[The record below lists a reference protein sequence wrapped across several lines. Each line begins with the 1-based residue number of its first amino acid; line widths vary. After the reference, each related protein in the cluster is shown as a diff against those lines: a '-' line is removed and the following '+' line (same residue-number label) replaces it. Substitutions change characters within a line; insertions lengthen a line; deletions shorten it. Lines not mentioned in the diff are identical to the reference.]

1 MKVSYYIKDLELL
14 DGQTP
19 LFLRL
24 RDPNQPEI
32 KQKIK
37 GITVNAI
44 EWNEAH
50 GKGKKGKEGNESKRP
65 SETKLKNYFRRNRLL
80 KDQLDEIADKL
91 EAMAPPVCKEQ
102 IAAIVDGVVFKEQRE
117 KERIEAEAR
126 QRAEEEARRRAERES
141 HLTFTKYFK
150 AFVDKLNAEKEAGIP
165 EEKRTRSER
174 TRINY
179 AQGLRW
185 LESYEQ
191 KNGRPVEFDDV
202 DMTFFQ
208 AYNTH
213 LSEHYSV
220 NTISKRFAELKSL
233 MHEAAKAGL
242 TTNPIWANPDFG
254 LKEEDADSIALTRA
268 ELDAMKAV
276 DLSDLAPGYQIAMD
290 LFVVGVGTAQRVSDY
305 NNIKKD
311 DIHEEDGILFIS
323 IKQKKTDERLEIPVN
338 HEVREILEKYDYNL
352 PHLSAPLIN
361 AHIKEIAKR
370 AGLTRKMSNM
380 TMRIGKAKGKKSP
393 ALWELITTH
402 TARRTG
408 ATLKYLAGYSAEEV
422 RAFTGH
428 STDEMLKKYVK
439 ADTLDKA
446 KRLASKHAE
455 DFR

>member
-1 MKVSYYIKDLELL
+1 MKVSYYIKVLESLNV
-14 DGQTP
+14 QTP

-24 RDPNQPEI
+24 WDPKCEV

-37 GITVNAI
+37 GISVNAADWI
-44 EWNEAH
+44 EAH
-50 GKGKKGKEGNESKRP
+50 ERGKGGRV
-65 SETKLKNYFRRNRLL
+65 SEIKLKNYFRRNETL
-80 KDQLDEIADKL
+80 KAQLDEITAKL
-91 EAMAPPVCKEQ
+91 ESMAPPVNKKQ
-102 IAAIVDGVVFKEQRE
+102 VAAIVDGIVNKEQRE
-117 KERIEAEAR
+117 IEAKQKAD
-126 QRAEEEARRRAERES
+126 EEARRQAEKERVEKES
-141 HLTFTKYFK
+141 HLTFTKFFK
-150 AFVDKLNAEKEAGIP
+150 QFVDKLNAEKEAGIP

-191 KNGRPVEFDDV
+191 ETGKPIEFDDI
-202 DMTFFQ
+202 DMAFFA
-208 AYNTH
+208 AYDMH
-213 LSEHYSV
+213 LAEHYNV
-220 NTISKRFAELKSL
+220 NTRAKRFAEIKAL
-233 MHEAAKAGL
+233 MHEAAKNGY
-242 TTNPIWANPDFG
+242 TTNAIWANPDFG

-276 DLSDLAPGYQIAMD
+276 DLSDLAPGYQTALD

-311 DIHEEDGILFIS
+311 DIHEEDGILYIS

-338 HEVREILEKYDYNL
+338 HEVREILKKYNYCL
-352 PHLSAPLIN
+352 PYLSAPLIN
-361 AHIKEIAKR
+361 KHIKTIAKR
-370 AGLTRKMSNM
+370 AGLTRKMTSM
-380 TMRIGKAKGKKSP
+380 TMRIGNAKGKKEP
-393 ALWELITTH
+393 ELWELITTH

-428 STDEMLKKYVK
+428 ASDEMLKKYIK
-439 ADTLDKA
+439 ADKLEKA
-446 KRLASKHAE
+446 KRLATKHAE